1 MNDNFTKLYPDL
13 VCCIFS
19 FTAPTIKYY
28 KGTDILMELYGY
40 FKHDEERNLYY
51 FWENIRLRYRMPYQ
65 KLSTLNKSLND
76 SITYNNNNA
85 NAIVKKQYELL
96 QCSIS
101 NIRYLKRLS
110 LFNFLNVTDICNLPN
125 LLSMKLINSYVH
137 NIYNVPN
144 LEHYCNHSDDIFPS
158 TKFIAPKLEHVTIAN
173 VALHSDNISIIQNR
187 ADWLQNGIFKNMYI
201 DSFRNIFTDAKKNKP
216 HYKIDN
222 IKNLIVHSKTDIV
235 QFGKTNIRKIDIIQ
249 FRNLEI
255 LVVENIRKHEIS
267 GCYWYRN
274 NTSPYDIIGHGDMS
288 KLTKLRKV
296 ILNNISIS
304 SIIGL
309 YHITDLTIIACEYL
323 HKISHMSKLKYLRV
337 EKCKKLCEIHSL
349 NAIEELQ
356 LIDCTNLNMDAICEI
371 HSLKKLYIRS
381 GCYNFISVGR
391 LDNLEEL
398 VLCRCST
405 VKNIHDLP
413 KLHRLHVH
421 GMKFLT
427 NIVSTDI
434 LEIKKYMNKYSPT
447 NKKLEKDDEWA
458 CLVYL
463 PVDLIIHGILA
474 YMCPEVS
481 YDKEDILYLLYG
493 YFDWDDSRK
502 LYHIWENINVVA
514 SYNAEKLY
522 INTSPSLDL
531 AKRPIEKS
539 MTTLTKIDSISGIK
553 HLKKLKITGNL
564 WVENI
569 EKMKSLNQIVIDESL
584 VESIKN
590 TPRLNRLLLNNKL
603 NICQYEKNTNVDGM
617 IRKEFSTNIILKL
630 DIPSLKYLRINKY
643 VFESINTSNVKTLL
657 YNDEFP
663 MKNMVHTQNLNNNK
677 FYTIINHTYL
687 SQIINLKKLCLNGNV
702 TELCGLNSLEYLS
715 ISSGQY
721 NMYMTLHDFPKLK
734 FLDICKY
741 GDYSSRRNH
750 QPTYALPLY
759 NIPILETLM
768 LKECY
773 NISFHNLHN
782 LKNMSRLKKLFIRD
796 CRNIQADKLFT
807 IFNGINELYIDA
819 VCSLKY
825 IPPLA
830 DLQKLILHNCSKLI
844 NIDESIFTQLTKLN
858 VVKCGMYD
866 DMDTTDENELL
877 EYNSS
882 MLIKLEE
889 YNLQKEIKKQQE
901 KLRKHLELERQ
912 QKIEEIKKQYIP
924 FKFTIRPK
932 FRTGKA
938 INHSN
943 RIRLRPK
950 VRVT

>member
-19 FTAPTIKYY
+19 FTEPTIKYY
-28 KGTDILMELYGY
+28 KGTDILMELCGY

-51 FWENIRLRYRMPYQ
+51 LWENIRLRYRMPYQ
-65 KLSTLNKSLND
+65 KLSTLNESLSACSLYD
-76 SITYNNNNA
+76 NA
-85 NAIVKKQYELL
+85 NAKANAIDVIKKQYDLVK
-96 QCSIS
+96 CSIS

-110 LFNFLNVTDICNLPN
+110 LFNFLNVIDIRNLPS
-125 LLSMKLINSYVH
+125 LLSIKLINSYVH

-144 LEHYCNHSDDIFPS
+144 LEHYCNHSENIFPS
-158 TKFIAPKLEHVTIAN
+158 TKFIAPKLEHVTITN
-173 VALHSDNISIIQNR
+173 VALHSDNISNIQNH
-187 ADWLQNGIFKNMYI
+187 AYWLQNGIPQNMYI
-201 DSFRNIFTDAKKNKP
+201 NKLYNTFTDVKKNKP
-216 HYKIDN
+216 RYKIDN

-235 QFGKTNIRKIDIIQ
+235 QFDKANIRKLDILQFRKLDILQ
-249 FRNLEI
+249 FRNLET
-255 LVVENIRKHEIS
+255 LVVENIKKNKMLD
-267 GCYWYRN
+267 CYWYRK
-274 NTSPYDIIGHGDMS
+274 NTSPYDIIGHGYIS

-309 YHITDLTIIACEYL
+309 YHITDLTVIACEYL

-356 LIDCTNLNMDAICEI
+356 LRDCTNLNMESICEI
-371 HSLKKLYIRS
+371 QSLKKLYIS

-398 VLCRCST
+398 KLRRCFT
-405 VKNIHDLP
+405 MKNVHDLP

-447 NKKLEKDDEWA
+447 NKKLEKDDDWA

-463 PVDLIIHGILA
+463 PVDVIIHGIFA
-474 YMCPEVS
+474 YICPKVS

-514 SYNAEKLY
+514 SYNAEKVY

-531 AKRPIEKS
+531 AKWPIEKS

-590 TPRLNRLLLNNKL
+590 THRLNRLLLNNKL
-603 NICQYEKNTNVDGM
+603 NICQYEKNTNVDNNVNNGINLGFQHGM

-643 VFESINTSNVKTLL
+643 VFESINTSNVNT
-657 YNDEFP
+657 N
-663 MKNMVHTQNLNNNK
+663 
-677 FYTIINHTYL
+677 II
-687 SQIINLKKLCLNGNV
+687 Q
-702 TELCGLNSLEYLS
+702 
-715 ISSGQY
+715 
-721 NMYMTLHDFPKLK
+721 
-734 FLDICKY
+734 
-741 GDYSSRRNH
+741 
-750 QPTYALPLY
+750 
-759 NIPILETLM
+759 
-768 LKECY
+768 
-773 NISFHNLHN
+773 
-782 LKNMSRLKKLFIRD
+782 
-796 CRNIQADKLFT
+796 
-807 IFNGINELYIDA
+807 
-819 VCSLKY
+819 
-825 IPPLA
+825 
-830 DLQKLILHNCSKLI
+830 
-844 NIDESIFTQLTKLN
+844 
-858 VVKCGMYD
+858 
-866 DMDTTDENELL
+866 
-877 EYNSS
+877 
-882 MLIKLEE
+882 
-889 YNLQKEIKKQQE
+889 
-901 KLRKHLELERQ
+901 
-912 QKIEEIKKQYIP
+912 
-924 FKFTIRPK
+924 
-932 FRTGKA
+932 
-938 INHSN
+938 
-943 RIRLRPK
+943 
-950 VRVT
+950 